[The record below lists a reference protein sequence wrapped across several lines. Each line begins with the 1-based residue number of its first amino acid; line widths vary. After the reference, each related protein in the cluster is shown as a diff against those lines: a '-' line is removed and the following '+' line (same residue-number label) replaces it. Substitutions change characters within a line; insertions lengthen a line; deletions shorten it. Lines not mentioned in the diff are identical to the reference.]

1 MLQMELSSH
10 IEALQHDLAAVAA
23 LGDDPSRQA
32 AERISQAL
40 EPSLRLR
47 LQEVLTEAAAEIT
60 TQLPN
65 GRVDVRFAAGGLE
78 LTYVE
83 DEAPAGPPLS
93 TEEMTARIT
102 LRLPEGLK
110 GIVEA
115 AAALEGLSANTWLVQ
130 TIARNAEQRRR
141 HGGKRLTGFGQ
152 S

>member
-1 MLQMELSSH
+1 MQLSSH

-23 LGDDPSRQA
+23 LGDDASRQA

-40 EPSLRLR
+40 EPSVRLR
-47 LQEVLTEAAAEIT
+47 LQDLLTEAAAEIT
-60 TQLPN
+60 AQLPN
-65 GRVDVRFAAGGLE
+65 GRVDVRFAAGDLE

-83 DEAPAGPPLS
+83 EEVPAGPPVS
-93 TEEMTARIT
+93 TDDMTARIT

-141 HGGKRLTGFGQ
+141 HAGKRLTGFGQ

>member
-1 MLQMELSSH
+1 MQLSSH

-23 LGDDPSRQA
+23 LGDDASRQA

-47 LQEVLTEAAAEIT
+47 LQEVLAEAAAEIT
-60 TQLPN
+60 AQLPA
-65 GRVDVRFAAGGLE
+65 GRVDVRFAGGDLE

-83 DEAPAGPPLS
+83 EEAPSTPPLS
-93 TEEMTARIT
+93 ADDMTARIT

-115 AAALEGLSANTWLVQ
+115 AAQLEGMSANSWLVQ
-130 TIARNAEQRRR
+130 TIARNAEQKRR

>member
-1 MLQMELSSH
+1 MQLSAH

-23 LGDDPSRQA
+23 LGDEESRQA

-47 LQEVLTEAAAEIT
+47 LLELLTEAALEIT
-60 TQLPN
+60 SQLPN
-65 GRVDVRFAAGGLE
+65 GRIDVRLAGTDLE

-83 DEAPAGPPLS
+83 EEAPAAAPLPGDDA
-93 TEEMTARIT
+93 MNARIT

-115 AAALEGLSANTWLVQ
+115 AAALEGMSANTWLVQ
-130 TIARNAEQRRR
+130 TIARNAGQRRP
-141 HGGKRLTGFGQ
+141 GGGRRLTGFGQ

>member
-1 MLQMELSSH
+1 MQLTSH

-23 LGDDPSRQA
+23 LGDDASSQA

-47 LQEVLTEAAAEIT
+47 LQDVLTEAAAEIT
-60 TQLPN
+60 GQLPN
-65 GRVDVRFAAGGLE
+65 GRVEVRFAAGDLE

-83 DEAPAGPPLS
+83 EEAPTGPPLS
-93 TEEMTARIT
+93 AEDMTARIT

-110 GIVEA
+110 GIVEG

-141 HGGKRLTGFGQ
+141 HGGKRLTGYGK

>member
-1 MLQMELSSH
+1 MQLSAH

-23 LGDDPSRQA
+23 LGDDASRQA

-40 EPSLRLR
+40 EPSVRLR
-47 LQEVLTEAAAEIT
+47 LQDLLTEAAAEIT
-60 TQLPN
+60 AQLPN
-65 GRVDVRFAAGGLE
+65 GRVDVRFAAGDLE

-83 DEAPAGPPLS
+83 EEVPAGPPVS
-93 TEEMTARIT
+93 TDDMTARIT

-141 HGGKRLTGFGQ
+141 HGAKRLTGYGQ

>member
-1 MLQMELSSH
+1 MQLTSH
-10 IEALQHDLAAVAA
+10 IESLQHDLAAVAA
-23 LGDDPSRQA
+23 LGDDASRQA

-60 TQLPN
+60 AQLPN
-65 GRVDVRFAAGGLE
+65 GRVDVRFAGGDLE

-83 DEAPAGPPLS
+83 EETPHGPPLS
-93 TEEMTARIT
+93 AEDMTARIT

-115 AAALEGLSANTWLVQ
+115 AAALEGMSANTWLVQ
-130 TIARNAEQRRR
+130 TIARNAHQQRRP
-141 HGGKRLTGFGQ
+141 GGRRLTGYGQ

>member
-1 MLQMELSSH
+1 MQLTSH

-23 LGDDPSRQA
+23 LGDDDSKQA

-47 LQEVLTEAAAEIT
+47 LQEVLAEAAAEIT
-60 TQLPN
+60 GQLPG
-65 GRVDVRFAAGGLE
+65 GRVEVRFAGAELE

-83 DEAPAGPPLS
+83 EEAPAGPPLS
-93 TEEMTARIT
+93 ADDMTARIT

-115 AAALEGLSANTWLVQ
+115 AAALEGTSANTWLVQ
-130 TIARNAEQRRR
+130 TIARNAEQKRR

>member
-1 MLQMELSSH
+1 MQLSSH

-23 LGDDPSRQA
+23 LGDDASRQA

-60 TQLPN
+60 AQLPN
-65 GRVDVRFAAGGLE
+65 GRVDVRFAAGDLE

-83 DEAPAGPPLS
+83 EEGPPAPPLS
-93 TEEMTARIT
+93 TDDMTARIT

-141 HGGKRLTGFGQ
+141 HAGKRLTGFGK

>member
-1 MLQMELSSH
+1 MQLSSH

-23 LGDDPSRQA
+23 LGDDASRQA

-40 EPSLRLR
+40 EPSVRLR
-47 LQEVLTEAAAEIT
+47 LQDLLTEAAAEIT
-60 TQLPN
+60 SQLPN
-65 GRVDVRFAAGGLE
+65 GRVDVRFAAGDLE

-83 DEAPAGPPLS
+83 EEVPAGPPVS
-93 TEEMTARIT
+93 TDDMTARIT

-141 HGGKRLTGFGQ
+141 HGGKRLTGYGQ

>member
-1 MLQMELSSH
+1 MQLTSH

-23 LGDDPSRQA
+23 LGDDASSQA

-47 LQEVLTEAAAEIT
+47 LQDVLTEATAEIT
-60 TQLPN
+60 GQLPN
-65 GRVDVRFAAGGLE
+65 GRVEVRFAAGDLE

-83 DEAPAGPPLS
+83 EEAPTGPPLS
-93 TEEMTARIT
+93 AEDMTARIT

-130 TIARNAEQRRR
+130 TIARNAEQKRR
-141 HGGKRLTGFGQ
+141 HGGKRLTGFGK

>member
-1 MLQMELSSH
+1 MQLSSH

-23 LGDDPSRQA
+23 LGDEASRQA

-40 EPSLRLR
+40 EPSVRLR
-47 LQEVLTEAAAEIT
+47 LQDLLTEAAAEIT
-60 TQLPN
+60 AQLPN
-65 GRVDVRFAAGGLE
+65 GRVDVRFAAGDLE

-83 DEAPAGPPLS
+83 EEVPAGPPVS
-93 TEEMTARIT
+93 TDDMTARIT

-141 HGGKRLTGFGQ
+141 HGAKRLTGYGQ

>member
-1 MLQMELSSH
+1 MQLTSH

-23 LGDDPSRQA
+23 LGDDASRQA

-47 LQEVLTEAAAEIT
+47 LQDVLTEAAAEIT
-60 TQLPN
+60 AQLPS
-65 GRVDVRFAAGGLE
+65 GRVDVRFAGEDLE

-83 DEAPAGPPLS
+83 EEAPTRPPLS
-93 TEEMTARIT
+93 AEDMTARIT

-130 TIARNAEQRRR
+130 TIARNAEQKRR
-141 HGGKRLTGFGQ
+141 HGGKRLTGFGK

>member
-1 MLQMELSSH
+1 MQLTSH

-23 LGDDPSRQA
+23 LGDDASRQA

-47 LQEVLTEAAAEIT
+47 LQDVLTEAAAEISA
-60 TQLPN
+60 QLPN
-65 GRVDVRFAAGGLE
+65 GRVDVRFAAGDLE

-83 DEAPAGPPLS
+83 EETPAGPPLS
-93 TEEMTARIT
+93 ADDMTARIT

-130 TIARNAEQRRR
+130 TIARNAEQKRR

>member
-1 MLQMELSSH
+1 MQLTSH
-10 IEALQHDLAAVAA
+10 IESLQHDLAAVAA
-23 LGDDPSRQA
+23 LGDEASRQA

-47 LQEVLTEAAAEIT
+47 LQEVLTEAAAEISG
-60 TQLPN
+60 QLPN
-65 GRVDVRFAAGGLE
+65 GRVDVRFAGGDLE

-83 DEAPAGPPLS
+83 EEAPPGPPLS
-93 TEEMTARIT
+93 AEDMTARIT

-115 AAALEGLSANTWLVQ
+115 AAQLEGMSANTWLVQ
-130 TIARNAEQRRR
+130 TIARNAQQRGHRGRR
-141 HGGKRLTGFGQ
+141 ITGYGQ

>member
-1 MLQMELSSH
+1 MQLTSH

-23 LGDDPSRQA
+23 LGDDASSQA

-47 LQEVLTEAAAEIT
+47 LQDVLT
-60 TQLPN
+60 
-65 GRVDVRFAAGGLE
+65 D

-83 DEAPAGPPLS
+83 EGAPTGPPLS
-93 TEEMTARIT
+93 AEDMTARIT

-141 HGGKRLTGFGQ
+141 HGGKRLTGYGK

>member
-1 MLQMELSSH
+1 MQLSSH

-23 LGDDPSRQA
+23 LGDDASRQA

-40 EPSLRLR
+40 EPSVRLR
-47 LQEVLTEAAAEIT
+47 LQDLLTEAAAEIT
-60 TQLPN
+60 SQLPN
-65 GRVDVRFAAGGLE
+65 GRVDVRFAAGDLE

-83 DEAPAGPPLS
+83 VEVPAGPPVS
-93 TEEMTARIT
+93 TDDMTARIT

-141 HGGKRLTGFGQ
+141 HGATRLTGYGQ